1 MNIPDDVIKSF
12 ENLVTDLIEQ
22 SGGPFYELCFSKKHS
37 EDIYISAPFFL
48 VEAYQNYLLRKNGKP
63 EADSDYRFMGIKM
76 IPSSDYA
83 ITLFHK
89 NYIIYKEDWMIRK
102 IALMPG
108 MEAYV
113 KEPDSGFKTIIKPF
127 IPGEDVSSDPSLN

>member
-48 VEAYQNYLLRKNGKP
+48 VEAYQNYLSRKKGKP

>member
-48 VEAYQNYLLRKNGKP
+48 VEAYQNYLSRKNGKP

>member
-37 EDIYISAPFFL
+37 GDIYISAPFFL
-48 VEAYQNYLLRKNGKP
+48 VEAYQNYLSRKNGKP

-113 KEPDSGFKTIIKPF
+113 KEPDSGFKTIIKTF

>member
-22 SGGPFYELCFSKKHS
+22 SGGPFYESCFSKKHS
-37 EDIYISAPFFL
+37 GDIYISAPFFL

>member
-48 VEAYQNYLLRKNGKP
+48 VEAYQNYLSRKKGKP

-113 KEPDSGFKTIIKPF
+113 KEPDSEFKTIIKPF